1 MKSFKWFLTEA
12 VDVSDFPME
21 IFDGFSAEVKKS
33 TSKMT
38 TIVARTDGDRDT
50 DRDEILKRLNQL
62 GVYDAK
68 VVSVGSQSIDPI
80 DGTLDGEKF
89 RILVKPTSGG
99 MTETTL
105 NANITEL
112 FPCIAFEKG
121 QNPTS
126 VDSFMQFLRGVDINS
141 LSCLVTKNRENAK
154 DTINRADTSSNFKLK
169 MQGAIGILKYLRE
182 TDANK
187 KISNIYWAATAATKP
202 SGVPKGHPGDIFIK
216 FQGDQKV
223 SLGVSLKSG
232 GKKTKEPALNTYV
245 RKVFKSFNATGEL
258 KPLEEKVYNEI
269 YAKISDEMPSISTYD
284 GGKSGRGKERKKT
297 REILLN
303 LNKTNKRQYETYY
316 DQYLSIM
323 RNGIVDLF
331 NSSVD
336 RSADYIKKEI
346 LRDAPTVP
354 TIVMKALEKSSSYEE
369 VTDTNELGVFLPQV
383 TFIRAYTSSSSKQ
396 NWHIDLKSGTDEL
409 TMNMSIRTNNSGDAG
424 NKKLGQFSLAI
435 KYNGISTK

>member
-12 VDVSDFPME
+12 VNVSDFPME

-33 TSKMT
+33 TSRMT
-38 TIVARTDGDRDT
+38 TIVARTGGDRDT
-50 DRDEILKRLNQL
+50 DRDEILRRLNQL
-62 GVYDAK
+62 GVNDAK
-68 VVSVGSQSIDPI
+68 IVSVGSQSIDPI

-105 NANITEL
+105 NSSITEL

-126 VDSFMQFLRGVDINS
+126 VESFMSFLHDVDINS
-141 LSCLVTKNRENAK
+141 LSCVVSANRKNAQ
-154 DTINRADTSSNFKLK
+154 DTINRADTSSKYTLK

-182 TDANK
+182 TNTNK
-187 KISNIYWAATAATKP
+187 VISNVYWAATSAAKP
-202 SGVPKGHPGDIFIK
+202 RGVPKGHPGDIFIK
-216 FQGDQKV
+216 FHDNTL
-223 SLGVSLKSG
+223 LGVSLKSG
-232 GKKTKEPALNTYV
+232 GKKTKEPILNTYV
-245 RKVFKSFNATGEL
+245 RKVFDSFNATREL
-258 KPLEEKVYNEI
+258 KPLEERAYNEI
-269 YAKISDEMPSISTYD
+269 YAKMSDEMPSISTYD
-284 GGKSGRGKERKKT
+284 GGKTGRGKEIKKT

-303 LNKTNKRQYETYY
+303 LDKTNRRQYETYY

-331 NSSVD
+331 NSSID
-336 RSADYIKKEI
+336 RAANYIKKEI

-354 TIVMKALEKSSSYEE
+354 TIVVKAVEKSSSYEE

-383 TFIRAYTSSSSKQ
+383 TFVRAYPSPSSKQ
-396 NWHIDLKSGTDEL
+396 NWHIELKSGTDKL
-409 TMNMSIRTNNSGDAG
+409 TMNMVVRTNKSGDAG
-424 NKKLGQFSLAI
+424 HKKLGQFSLAV
-435 KYNGISTK
+435 KYNGISTE